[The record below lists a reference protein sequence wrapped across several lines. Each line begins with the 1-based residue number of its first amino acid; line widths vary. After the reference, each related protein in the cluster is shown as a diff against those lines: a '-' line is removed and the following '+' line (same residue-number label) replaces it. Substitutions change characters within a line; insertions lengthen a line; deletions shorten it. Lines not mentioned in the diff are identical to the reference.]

1 MNEWENKIICGD
13 NLEIL
18 KKMPDEFI
26 DLCYI
31 DPPFFTS
38 KTYEVIWND
47 GAEIRAFEDR
57 WVKMGETGRYTKDL
71 NVYLAFMEP
80 RIKEI
85 YRVLKKT
92 GSFYL
97 HCDWHANAYLR
108 VLCDQIFGYDK
119 FRTEIIWQRSKGHS
133 LAKGFDIV
141 TDTILLYTKSNEYI
155 YNQQYNCNLD
165 LDKRFPYI
173 EKETG
178 RRFNHYTLE
187 KSSNIKNNDK
197 VRIIQGKKVET
208 NLGWVWTQE
217 TFDKKI
223 KENPYII
230 YWTENGRPRY
240 KLYADEYKGKK
251 ISNLWDDIPMVSST
265 SKERMGY
272 PTQKPESLLTRIIK
286 TSSNEGDIVLDAFC
300 GCGTTLAVAK
310 RMNRRFIGIDISPT
324 ACRLMAKRIG
334 YNIHEVIGLPMT
346 TDEIANLSGYEFQ
359 NVVLQFFSS
368 YNPEAVKFGQIG
380 VDGGVDG
387 WYYDAII
394 QVKKSKISINHIKE
408 LEATMYSKNVK
419 YGFLVGLEISSVVVK
434 EAARVKTCNM
444 PLSIYL
450 FTYDDLI
457 EKKHVDA
464 MIEINKKHNKVM

>member
-1 MNEWENKIICGD
+1 MNKWENKIICGD

-18 KKMPDEFI
+18 RKMPDEFV

-57 WVKMGETGRYTKDL
+57 WVKMGETGRYTKDI

-97 HCDWHANAYLR
+97 HCDWHANAHLR
-108 VLCDQIFGYDK
+108 IMLDEIFGK
-119 FRTEIIWQRSKGHS
+119 NNFQNEIIWFYKTGGV
-133 LAKGFDIV
+133 AKDRFARKHDNIYF
-141 TDTILLYTKSNEYI
+141 YTKSNKY
-155 YNQQYNCNLD
+155 
-165 LDKRFPYI
+165 
-173 EKETG
+173 T
-178 RRFNHYTLE
+178 FNPQKE
-187 KSSNIKNNDK
+187 KSYLSYKYGFQNIEIKQDEMGYYTE
-197 VRIIQGKKVET
+197 VYCRD
-208 NLGWVWTQE
+208 VW
-217 TFDKKI
+217 
-223 KENPYII
+223 
-230 YWTENGRPRY
+230 
-240 KLYADEYKGKK
+240 
-251 ISNLWDDIPMVSST
+251 DIPALRGNQPET
-265 SKERMGY
+265 IGY
-272 PTQKPESLLTRIIK
+272 PTQKPEALLERIIK
-286 TSSNEGDIVLDAFC
+286 ASSNEGDIVLDAFC

-310 RMNRRFIGIDISPT
+310 RLNRRFIGIDVSPT

-346 TDEIANLSGYEFQ
+346 ADEIANLSGYEFQ
-359 NVVLQFFSS
+359 NAVLQFFSS

-380 VDGGVDG
+380 ADGGVDG

-394 QVKKSKISINHIKE
+394 QVKKSKITINHIKE

-419 YGFLVGLEISSVVVK
+419 YGFLVGLEISSGVVK

-450 FTYDDLI
+450 FTYNDLI

-464 MIEINKKHNKVM
+464 MIEINREHNKVM